1 MKTLL
6 DQLANYADYHR
17 SARNIAIIPLQ
28 LKTYAIFSYS
38 VGSMKSNSK

>member
-17 SARNIAIIPLQ
+17 SARNITTHLVGVPLIVMAITPA
-28 LKTYAIFSYS
+28 T
-38 VGSMKSNSK
+38 MT